1 MSLQLITDHDK
12 ISAAVKNRFKIT
24 KGFKEF
30 TSKYFPI
37 YIWENKNKKIVS
49 STRNPKDCVTIRKR
63 LAKNSNLS
71 PYVPYER
78 ATYVRTSSRRIEL
91 QEYKIYLTFV
101 DGIEHINLELVNFM
115 KLENNTLI
123 RCHCFGNE
131 IIAGFTSFGPSMYSS
146 AFSSM
151 VYPNYSMENSEL
163 KYISFD
169 DIYSNFTNFAKF
181 IERIYKYRYEIEFCQ
196 KVGAIKFADAIASG
210 NPNADMRII
219 TKKWLRTHKYILKK
233 NPETNYF
240 SIQNE
245 IKSLAD
251 QLRVK
256 ASKLSNYLSKHDS
269 SIEIY
274 RKHVENLIK
283 LNYPFEKKYL
293 FPSNFKEVRQEIE
306 TIIQDL
312 EFESENSKF
321 LEISKEFSPTCNK
334 TLSGYT
340 FLVPTSTACVIR
352 EGIELNNCLKSYIT
366 KIVSKKSL
374 IIFVRSIHEP
384 GKSLYALEISP
395 DLHEIRQFHGVNNS
409 TPSEKARKAVD
420 RYIKSLE
427 KFIAA

>member
-1 MSLQLITDHDK
+1 M
-12 ISAAVKNRFKIT
+12 
-24 KGFKEF
+24 
-30 TSKYFPI
+30 
-37 YIWENKNKKIVS
+37 
-49 STRNPKDCVTIRKR
+49 
-63 LAKNSNLS
+63 
-71 PYVPYER
+71 
-78 ATYVRTSSRRIEL
+78 
-91 QEYKIYLTFV
+91 
-101 DGIEHINLELVNFM
+101 
-115 KLENNTLI
+115 
-123 RCHCFGNE
+123 
-131 IIAGFTSFGPSMYSS
+131 
-146 AFSSM
+146 
-151 VYPNYSMENSEL
+151 
-163 KYISFD
+163 
-169 DIYSNFTNFAKF
+169 
-181 IERIYKYRYEIEFCQ
+181 
-196 KVGAIKFADAIASG
+196 
-210 NPNADMRII
+210 
-219 TKKWLRTHKYILKK
+219 KK

-269 SIEIY
+269 SIAPY